1 MPRQQVQPHGR
12 PLEFARIVFITL
24 SSRRGSWVR
33 PAAAKLPHGNMII
46 GVSLIEGEGEA
57 GERVDPRILVVS
69 VRGHGTEV
77 SIAPVVHP
85 RWCGHTTFRHS
96 CRRR

>member
-24 SSRRGSWVR
+24 SSRRGSRVR

-46 GVSLIEGEGEA
+46 GVSLIEGESEA
-57 GERVDPRILVVS
+57 GERVDPRILVVVFITLS
-69 VRGHGTEV
+69 SRRGSWVRPAAAKVTARQHD
-77 SIAPVVHP
+77 H
-85 RWCGHTTFRHS
+85 RC
-96 CRRR
+96 